1 MSSCV
6 NINNKRKDIQICDQ
20 VPTDGWED
28 AMLITE
34 EYSINFVLQKK
45 KFCLSSL
52 YNENNS
58 WLLTVLK
65 RKSKAKDS
73 KINACLLYLWQQ
85 YSGIYLFSLTKNLHL
100 DFMKN
105 KLKM

>member
-1 MSSCV
+1 
-6 NINNKRKDIQICDQ
+6 
-20 VPTDGWED
+20 
-28 AMLITE
+28 MLITE

-73 KINACLLYLWQQ
+73 KINACLLYLWQ
-85 YSGIYLFSLTKNLHL
+85 
-100 DFMKN
+100 
-105 KLKM
+105 